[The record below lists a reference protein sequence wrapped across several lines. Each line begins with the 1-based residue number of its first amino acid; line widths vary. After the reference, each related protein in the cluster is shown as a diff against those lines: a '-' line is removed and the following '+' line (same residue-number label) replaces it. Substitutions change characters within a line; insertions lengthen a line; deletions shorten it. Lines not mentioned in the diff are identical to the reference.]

1 VETTEQLTDFLEG
14 QRDDDGHAALSEA
27 KMRSVGIADR
37 VVSITDDGEL
47 VAVGVAATHTQP
59 DETTHWGVETVVIR
73 PMQFP
78 AFEDATLERALGL
91 VPRGAPMSVWSRRRS
106 LDDALQRA
114 GFVCTRSLA
123 HMVVQLPLDAT
134 TALTVDGF
142 ASGDED
148 RLLSVNHATFGTHRE
163 ASGLDESELAQLMS
177 EPWFDPDGV
186 LFHQIDGVDAA
197 FCWTKLHPNGD
208 GEIYRIGVVPRFQ
221 GSGLGRQIVIAG
233 YEHLAT
239 HHGAERGTLWVDE
252 SNRSAMRIYETIGMR
267 VEVRNREFS
276 QEVG

>member
-1 VETTEQLTDFLEG
+1 VETTEQLTDFLER

-27 KMRSVGIADR
+27 KMRSIGIPDR
-37 VVSITDDGEL
+37 VVSIVEDDEL
-47 VAVGVAATHTQP
+47 IAVGVAATHIQA
-59 DETTHWGVETVVIR
+59 DGTTHWGLETVVIR

-78 AFEDATLERALGL
+78 AFEDVTLERALGL
-91 VPRGAPMSVWSRRRS
+91 VPGGAPMSVWSRRRS

-134 TALTVDGF
+134 TALQVDGF
-142 ASGDED
+142 ASGDEG

-163 ASGLDESELAQLMS
+163 AGGLDESELAHLMS

-186 LFHQIDGVDAA
+186 LFHQVDGVDAG

-208 GEIYRIGVVPRFQ
+208 GEIYRIGVDPRFQ

-233 YEHLAT
+233 YEHLVT
-239 HHGAERGTLWVDE
+239 RRGAERGTLWVDE
-252 SNRSAMRIYETIGMR
+252 SNRSAMRIYEGIGMQ
-267 VEVRNREFS
+267 VEMRNREFS
-276 QEVG
+276 LGVA